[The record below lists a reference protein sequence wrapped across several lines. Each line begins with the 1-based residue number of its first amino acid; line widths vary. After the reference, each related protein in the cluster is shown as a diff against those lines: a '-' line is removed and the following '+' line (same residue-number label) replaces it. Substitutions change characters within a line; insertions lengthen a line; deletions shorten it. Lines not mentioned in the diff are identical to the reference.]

1 MDQTGFL
8 PAILTSKR
16 SICTVHGTKHL
27 FEDMKDRPNPLSFF
41 FSSSSSGRLVE
52 KQSKMKQVKETSMPI
67 PDYESMMRPIL
78 DFLSDGTQRKTKEV
92 YDQIFGVF
100 EMTEESAI

>member
-1 MDQTGFL
+1 
-8 PAILTSKR
+8 
-16 SICTVHGTKHL
+16 
-27 FEDMKDRPNPLSFF
+27 
-41 FSSSSSGRLVE
+41 
-52 KQSKMKQVKETSMPI
+52 MPI